1 VIRAHQL
8 TLEELRDNDVVF
20 LGSFDDRGNLLWL
33 PEHWPWRF
41 ERRNESDLWDTHII
55 DKEAPAGANSRF
67 GLKLNQEHVLQTE
80 YSLVS
85 VIPGVNPARRVVV
98 LSGLTT
104 SGTQGGAE
112 FLTSEAGLR
121 DLLAAI
127 GTRQNGRL
135 EFPRF
140 FQCVVRVEVAHGL
153 DVISTKYVTGAA
165 FHPK

>member
-1 VIRAHQL
+1 M
-8 TLEELRDNDVVF
+8 
-20 LGSFDDRGNLLWL
+20 LWL

-41 ERRNESDLWDTHII
+41 ERRSEPDLWGTYIV
-55 DKEAPAGANSRF
+55 DKEAPAGADSRF

-80 YSLVS
+80 HVLVS
-85 VIPGVNPARRVVV
+85 VIPGVSPPRRVII

-112 FLTSEAGLR
+112 FLTSEPGLR
-121 DLLAAI
+121 DLLTAI
-127 GTRQNGRL
+127 GIRQNGHL
-135 EFPRF
+135 VFPRF

-165 FHPK
+165 FQPKQ